1 MNNNKVKILIG
12 NHSSNKNEWLYD
24 HLIFESRDK
33 DDKSKVD
40 LRKKLYLVVPEQDTN
55 EKQRIMMNK
64 AKEYG
69 HGIFNIDVVSFDRIA
84 HYVFDILNIE
94 PSEEKIIDD
103 DAKTMILVL
112 ILSRLK
118 DKLKYFIR
126 QARKIGFAE
135 KLTKAMSE
143 FYSYDVDDEI
153 IDDVI
158 KSTSNVSMK
167 NKLTDLKIIFSE
179 FKNKLKASGYS
190 IKEDKYDKLKDEIS
204 KVDIFNNAIVAFE
217 GFTGFTP
224 VQLMIFKKIVDVAKD
239 VYVLIDLRENGE
251 KKELDIKKLKKT
263 DPFYLSKKFIV
274 DVAKTIGADD
284 SNSLLERFDDTI
296 DKASDLM
303 FIENNIYNYSKKD
316 NINIPLIE
324 NIDIY
329 ECRNVEEEVINIAH
343 EIIRILK
350 ENKTYKYNDI
360 RVVVP
365 NVEDY
370 TDIIIRIFNRYNIP
384 FFIDDSKTILN
395 SPYIETIRAA
405 IDVVKNDFS
414 YDSVMRYINA
424 GLIEKNDDIFN
435 LDNFIREFG
444 IRGVGRYKYGIEKGE
459 RVDYGFKPIIDHWK
473 KKQESY
479 AKKKGV
485 EFIFENTKY
494 YKIIETKKVIFD
506 PLLTLHVALQK
517 EKSIENYIA
526 SVEDFIKNVDL
537 DNRFDKFLKKLIKF
551 SERNNA
557 LEKFDRELD
566 VLVASKQVTIK
577 ALDSIKSING
587 IMEDDIS
594 IDEFS
599 RLFDVGFVDKGVK
612 TIPHA
617 LDQVVIGD
625 FMRSRFYRPKVG
637 ICMGMNLSKVPATTT
652 DVSLIDD
659 SMRRAFENVGKE
671 LSQTTE
677 ETALNQRLYIYQALS
692 NPTDKLILSY
702 PRLNMSGESD
712 EKSSVITS
720 IIDLFD
726 KSDKDFIKR
735 IERFDIDFYQDSDIE
750 DFIATNMPELRRA
763 YMLDEEGDER
773 KKNSINLATKKA
785 IRYLHNKKNAGRDYD
800 ISLNSILGRRNYF
813 TAETLNEKLAN
824 DLFSVS
830 RDGTVGSAS
839 SIESFNNCPYKYF
852 LEKTIGLT
860 ERKSYEVS
868 SLDLGNFIHK
878 VFEVFFSKVNNLKS
892 LSEDEIDK
900 ELFKASN
907 EALED
912 VFNFNELRYGEQ
924 IFFGSNKLDLIKSVT
939 NDLIKQSI
947 IRMQKIAKNSE
958 FDNNFEEISFKN
970 EVKDEKNDDKLIIE
984 GRVDKV
990 ELTADNDNVYIN
1002 VVDYKSGGKA
1012 KEIELKKV
1020 LDGVSIQLLLYL
1032 DYFKNYN
1039 ELTDNTY
1046 KDDKISNIVN
1056 GKHIIPCGAFYFWVD
1071 DPIIQINNEKTSEM
1085 KIGNIEDLRQDK
1097 LAYVGLAN
1105 KDLNVLKKINKGLS
1119 VDDPDKFK
1127 SVKDITSRF
1136 TVRGEFLKD
1145 EDIDSDSTFE
1155 GVIGKV
1161 HEKIIDSV
1169 NRMKSGD
1176 IKANP
1181 YDANNCMYC
1190 EFRNICRKEM
1200 LADEE
1205 DESDMAEN

>member
-1 MNNNKVKILIG
+1 MDNNKVKILIG
-12 NHSSNKNEWLYD
+12 NHSSGKTEWLYD
-24 HLIFESRDK
+24 RLILESRDK

-40 LRKKLYLVVPEQDTN
+40 LHKKLYLVVPEQDTN
-55 EKQRIMMNK
+55 EKQRLMMNK
-64 AKEYG
+64 AKEFGY
-69 HGIFNIDVVSFDRIA
+69 GIFNIDVVSFDRIA
-84 HYVFDILNIE
+84 HYVFDVLNIE

-112 ILSRLK
+112 LLSRLK
-118 DKLKYFIR
+118 DKLKYFTR

-143 FYSYDVDDEI
+143 FYSYDVNDEI

-158 KSTSNVSMK
+158 KNTNNVNMK
-167 NKLTDLKIIFSE
+167 NKLNDLKIIFSE
-179 FKNKLKASGYS
+179 FKNKLKESDYS
-190 IKEDKYDKLKDEIS
+190 IKEDKYDRLKDEIS
-204 KVDIFNNAIVAFE
+204 KVDIFNDAIVAFE

-239 VYVLIDLRENGE
+239 VYVLIDLRESKE
-251 KKELDIKKLKKT
+251 KEEIENKKLKKT
-263 DPFYLSKKFIV
+263 DSFYLSKKFIC
-274 DVAKTIGADD
+274 DIAKTIGEEKP
-284 SNSLLERFDDTI
+284 NTLVERFENNA

-303 FIENNIYNYSKKD
+303 YIENNIYDYLKKENGD
-316 NINIPLIE
+316 IPEIK

-329 ECRNVEEEVINIAH
+329 ECRNVEEEVISIAH
-343 EIIRILK
+343 EIIKLLK

-395 SPYIETIRAA
+395 SPYIETIRSA
-405 IDVVKNDFS
+405 IDVVRSDFS

-424 GLIEKNDDIFN
+424 GLIEKNKNIFN

-444 IRGVGRYKYGIEKGE
+444 IRGVSRYKYGNENGKRI
-459 RVDYGFKPIIDHWK
+459 DYGFEPIIDHWK
-473 KKQESY
+473 KKQEQY
-479 AKKKGV
+479 AKKKG
-485 EFIFENTKY
+485 ESFNFENSKY
-494 YKIIETKKVIFD
+494 YKILETKREIFD
-506 PLLTLHVALQK
+506 PLLDLYVAFNK
-517 EKSIENYIA
+517 EKSISNYLDA
-526 SVEDFIKNVDL
+526 TEKFIKAVNL
-537 DNRFDKFLKKLIKF
+537 DERFDKFLKRLVAF
-551 SERNNA
+551 SKENNIV
-557 LEKFDRELD
+557 EKFDRELD
-566 VLVASKQVTIK
+566 VLIASKQVTTK
-577 ALDSIKSING
+577 ALASIKSING
-587 IMEDDIS
+587 IMEDEIS

-612 TIPHA
+612 TIPHS

-625 FMRSRFYRPKVG
+625 FMRSRFYRPKVE
-637 ICMGMNLSKVPATTT
+637 ICMGMNLSKVPATTS
-652 DVSLIDD
+652 DESLIDD
-659 SMRRAFENVGKE
+659 SMRIAFERAGKE

-677 ETALNQRLYIYQALS
+677 ETALNQRLYIYQALA

-702 PRLNMSGESD
+702 PRLNVSGESD
-712 EKSSVITS
+712 ERSSVITS
-720 IIDLFD
+720 IIDLFE
-726 KSDKDFIKR
+726 KKDKDLIKR
-735 IERFDIDFYQDSDIE
+735 IERFDIDFYQDSDLE
-750 DFIATNMPELRRA
+750 DFIAVNMPELRRA
-763 YMLDEEGDER
+763 YMLGEDGDER
-773 KKNSINLATKKA
+773 KKNGINLATKKA

-800 ISLNSILGRRNYF
+800 VSLNSILGRKNYF
-813 TAETLNEKLAN
+813 TAERLNEKLAN

-852 LEKTIGLT
+852 LERTIGLT

-878 VFEVFFSKVNNLKS
+878 VFEVFFNKVHDLKNIT
-892 LSEDEIDK
+892 EDIIDK
-900 ELFKASN
+900 ELVTASN

-912 VFNFNELRYGEQ
+912 VFNFNELKYGSET
-924 IFFGSNKLDLIKSVT
+924 FFGSNKLDLIKSVT

-947 IRMQKIAKNSE
+947 IRMQDISKKSD
-958 FDNNFEEISFKN
+958 FDSNFEELSFKN
-970 EVKDEKNDDKLIIE
+970 EVKDEKDKDSLTIE

-990 ELTADNDNVYIN
+990 ELSTDSDNVYIN
-1002 VVDYKSGGKA
+1002 VVDYKSGSKA

-1020 LDGVSIQLLLYL
+1020 LDGVSIQLILYL

-1039 ELTDNTY
+1039 KLSDETY
-1046 KDDKISNIVN
+1046 KNDEISNIVKN
-1056 GKHIIPCGAFYFWVD
+1056 KNIIPCGAFYFWVD
-1071 DPIIQINNEKTSEM
+1071 DPIIQIDNEKSDATVISS
-1085 KIGNIEDLRQDK
+1085 IEDLRQDK

-1136 TVRGEFLKD
+1136 TVKGEFLKD
-1145 EDIDSDSTFE
+1145 ENVDSDTTFE
-1155 GVIGKV
+1155 GVIAKV
-1161 HEKIIDSV
+1161 HEKIIESV

-1176 IKANP
+1176 IKASP
-1181 YDANNCMYC
+1181 YEDKNCKYC
-1190 EFRNICRKEM
+1190 KFINICRKEM
-1200 LADEE
+1200 LAD
-1205 DESDMAEN
+1205 DENEASE